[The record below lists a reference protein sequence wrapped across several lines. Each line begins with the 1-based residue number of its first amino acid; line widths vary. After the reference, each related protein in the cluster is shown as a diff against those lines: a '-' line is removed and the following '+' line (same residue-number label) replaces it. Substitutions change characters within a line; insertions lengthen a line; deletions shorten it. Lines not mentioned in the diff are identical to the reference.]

1 MHIKRIVKSICSV
14 RMKTRAE
21 LENFKVIDLVPDQ
34 NMFTFRFE
42 ALNAAVKQV
51 NT

>member
-1 MHIKRIVKSICSV
+1 MKSIYSV
-14 RMKTRAE
+14 LMKKTRAE
-21 LENFKVIDLVPDQ
+21 LEKFKVIDLVPDQ
-34 NMFTFRFE
+34 NMFTFRYE